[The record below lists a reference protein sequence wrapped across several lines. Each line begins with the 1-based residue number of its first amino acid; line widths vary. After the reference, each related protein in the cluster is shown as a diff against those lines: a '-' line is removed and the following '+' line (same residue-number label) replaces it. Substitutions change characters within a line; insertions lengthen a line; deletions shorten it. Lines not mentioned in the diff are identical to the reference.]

1 MAADPR
7 VKSWILG
14 AVRGAAARW
23 KGGCV
28 TALTRAVVNTIF
40 ICVNID
46 NVLYS
51 MRYTPGSNIV
61 YVIWTGLNC
70 SVKIISTYCS
80 RMIVVLF
87 IVGGRRIKVTK
98 LSRFM
103 LN

>member
-1 MAADPR
+1 MVR
-7 VKSWILG
+7 R
-14 AVRGAAARW
+14 VRGWR
-23 KGGCV
+23 V
-28 TALTRAVVNTIF
+28 TALTRTVVNTIF

-51 MRYTPGSNIV
+51 TRYTAGSNIV

-80 RMIVVLF
+80 GMIVVLF
-87 IVGGRRIKVTK
+87 IGRCCWIKVTK

-103 LN
+103 PN